1 MLLWDARGSL
11 QLCGC
16 AACGVSTESDRNTW
30 LSGGASTAGDTA
42 AVEPTRGDQNSSPEL
57 DK

>member
-11 QLCGC
+11 PRCGC
-16 AACGVSTESDRNTW
+16 AACGVFTEPDPNTW
-30 LSGGASTAGDTA
+30 LSGGASAAGDTA
-42 AVEPTRGDQNSSPEL
+42 AVEPTRGDQNSCPEL